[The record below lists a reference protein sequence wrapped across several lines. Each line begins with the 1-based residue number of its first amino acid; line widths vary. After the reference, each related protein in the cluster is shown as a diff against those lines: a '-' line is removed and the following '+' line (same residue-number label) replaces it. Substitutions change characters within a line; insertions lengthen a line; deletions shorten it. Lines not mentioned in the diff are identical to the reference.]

1 MEPFEL
7 TDGVIVLRTPT
18 AADVDAVYDL
28 CQDPAVQEWTTVP
41 SPYLHEHAVGF
52 VTEAVPTGWEK
63 STMLTWAVREAA
75 DDRLVGMAG
84 LVLQEVRSGEIG
96 YWLAPEVRGRGY
108 ASRATALMVAAAFDR
123 LDLDRLEWHASA
135 GNEASRAVALRA
147 GFRMEGE
154 IRGGAVQRGTRR
166 DDWVGT
172 LLRDDPRPAAPTV
185 AADRPS

>member
-18 AADVDAVYDL
+18 AADVDAVHAV

-52 VTEAVPTGWEK
+52 VTEAVPAGWEK
-63 STMLTWAVREAA
+63 STMLTWAVRGPV

-84 LVLQEVRSGEIG
+84 LYLQEVRSGEIG

-108 ASRATALMVAAAFDR
+108 ATRATALVVSAAFDQ
-123 LDLDRLEWHASA
+123 LCLDRLEWHAYA
-135 GNEASRAVALRA
+135 GNEASRSVALRA

-154 IRGGAVQRGTRR
+154 IRGGAVQRGARR

-172 LLRDDPRPAAPTV
+172 LLRDDPLHAAPTV
-185 AADRPS
+185 GAADRP